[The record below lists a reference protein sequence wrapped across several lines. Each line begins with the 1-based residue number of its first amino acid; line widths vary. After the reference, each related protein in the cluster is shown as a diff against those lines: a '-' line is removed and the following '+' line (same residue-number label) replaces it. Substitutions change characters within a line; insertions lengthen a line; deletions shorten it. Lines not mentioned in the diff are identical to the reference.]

1 MWTDGQTDVKL
12 IVAFRNFANASEN
25 RRKVNVYV
33 QIMRVY
39 PVLLATLNY
48 EKRLFVVFVPLFY
61 KMRCLM
67 EAVFYFN
74 ILIFYVTICKH
85 KNYNN
90 KFYFL

>member
-1 MWTDGQTDVKL
+1 
-12 IVAFRNFANASEN
+12 
-25 RRKVNVYV
+25 
-33 QIMRVY
+33 
-39 PVLLATLNY
+39 
-48 EKRLFVVFVPLFY
+48 
-61 KMRCLM
+61 M